1 MNLPQE
7 NSTSA
12 TLLAEIDGPAT
23 ASKTVGVLHVINGEH
38 YAGAERVQDLLA
50 GSLPQFGFEV
60 GFACVKLDR
69 FDKLRHTKDVPLFN
83 TRMRNKIDLRPAST
97 IAKIVRREGYKLI
110 HGHTARTAMVGALA
124 ARMAGVPFVYHV
136 HSPTARNSTR
146 RWSDRLSALVERLS
160 LRGAARMIAVS
171 QSLAEEMI
179 RRNIP
184 SSKIRV
190 VHNGVP
196 SLAEMPARPAPC
208 GEWTLG
214 TVALFRPRK
223 GLEILLDALAILRR
237 QNYPVRLKAVGTF
250 ESPEYER
257 TILAHAERSGA
268 SRCIEWTGFRSDVN
282 AVLRTFDLFALPS
295 LFGEGLPMVVL
306 EAMAAGVPVVASA
319 VEGVPEAIGD
329 GVEGLLTTP
338 GDANDL
344 AGTIAAVIDGRYDW
358 ESLRQHAIK
367 RQAEYFSDESMA
379 RGVAE
384 VYRSVLK

>member
-1 MNLPQE
+1 
-7 NSTSA
+7 
-12 TLLAEIDGPAT
+12 
-23 ASKTVGVLHVINGEH
+23 LHVINGEH

-50 GSLPQFGFEV
+50 GGLPKFGFEV

-69 FDKLRHTKDVPLFN
+69 FAQLRHAKDVPLFD
-83 TRMRNKIDLRPAST
+83 TRMQNKLDLRPART

-160 LRGAARMIAVS
+160 LRGASRLIAVS

-179 RRNIP
+179 RRKIP
-184 SSKIRV
+184 SAKIRV

-196 SLAEMPARPAPC
+196 SLAETPTRAAPS

-223 GLEILLDALAILRR
+223 GLEILLDAMAILRQR
-237 QNYPVRLKAVGTF
+237 NYSVRLKAVGTF
-250 ESPEYER
+250 ETPEYEQA
-257 TILAHAERSGA
+257 ILAHAERLGV
-268 SRCIEWTGFRSDVN
+268 SRWIEWTGFKSNVHGE
-282 AVLRTFDLFALPS
+282 LQTFDLFALPS

-306 EAMAAGVPVVASA
+306 EAMASGVPVVASA

-329 GVEGLLTTP
+329 GVEGLLATP
-338 GDANDL
+338 GDAGDL

-358 ESLRQHAIK
+358 ESLRQNALK

-379 RGVAE
+379 CGVAE
-384 VYRSVLK
+384 VYRSLLK